1 VSVFDWHQPIR
12 WDHGQNNLIPR
23 SIQDPAD
30 MSINQLRCLRRQG
43 II

>member
-1 VSVFDWHQPIR
+1 VSVFDWHQKVSFDGQSAEPI
-12 WDHGQNNLIPR
+12 PA

-30 MSINQLRCLRRQG
+30 MTVDQLRALRRQG